1 MHGGRVFNRI
11 EDIRLEWKFLGYTLG
26 LFTIALLIATMI
38 GAFILVSILPLP
50 AAILGIILMLA
61 LLLVYIKITDTYVS
75 PDLYYTESH
84 AWRRYVRRC
93 IRPVVRNY

>member
-1 MHGGRVFNRI
+1 MQGGRVFNRI

-26 LFTIALLIATMI
+26 LFTIALLMATMI

-93 IRPVVRNY
+93 LRPVVRNY

>member
-26 LFTIALLIATMI
+26 LFTIALLMATMI

-50 AAILGIILMLA
+50 AAILGIVLMLA

-93 IRPVVRNY
+93 LRPVVRNY

>member
-1 MHGGRVFNRI
+1 M
-11 EDIRLEWKFLGYTLG
+11 
-26 LFTIALLIATMI
+26 ATMI

-61 LLLVYIKITDTYVS
+61 LLLFYIKITDTYVS

-93 IRPVVRNY
+93 LRPVVRNY

>member
-26 LFTIALLIATMI
+26 LFTIALLMATMI

-84 AWRRYVRRC
+84 AWRRYLRRC
-93 IRPVVRNY
+93 LRPVVRNY

>member
-26 LFTIALLIATMI
+26 LFTVALLMATMI

-93 IRPVVRNY
+93 LRPVVRNY

>member
-26 LFTIALLIATMI
+26 LFTIALLMATMI

-75 PDLYYTESH
+75 PDLYYTESY

-93 IRPVVRNY
+93 LRPVVRNY

>member
-26 LFTIALLIATMI
+26 LFTIALLMATMI

-50 AAILGIILMLA
+50 VAILGIILMLA

>member
-26 LFTIALLIATMI
+26 LFTIALFMAVMVA
-38 GAFILVSILPLP
+38 AFVLVSVLPLP
-50 AAILGIILMLA
+50 AAILGIVILLI
-61 LLLVYIKITDTYVS
+61 LLLVYIKITDSYVS

-84 AWRRYVRRC
+84 AWRRYLRRC
-93 IRPVVRNY
+93 FRPVVRNY

>member
-26 LFTIALLIATMI
+26 LFTIALLMATMI

-93 IRPVVRNY
+93 LRPVVRNY

>member
-26 LFTIALLIATMI
+26 LFTIALFMAVMVA
-38 GAFILVSILPLP
+38 AFVLVSALPLP
-50 AAILGIILMLA
+50 AAILGIVVLLV
-61 LLLVYIKITDTYVS
+61 LLLVYIKITDSYVS

-84 AWRRYVRRC
+84 AWRRYLRRC
-93 IRPVVRNY
+93 LRPVVRNY

>member
-26 LFTIALLIATMI
+26 LFTIALLMATMI

-61 LLLVYIKITDTYVS
+61 LLLVYIKICL
-75 PDLYYTESH
+75 LYTSDAADE
-84 AWRRYVRRC
+84 
-93 IRPVVRNY
+93 